1 MDNLANNAESTVVHA
16 YGIVPAGTPGPGVV
30 GLGGAAVDVMP
41 LGDVA
46 VLVSRLSQ
54 AGYGTAVW
62 EGHAED
68 PQWLGE
74 VAAAHH
80 NVLQSM
86 IETTDVLPLR
96 LPTIQPDETALERAL
111 TEILAELSAA
121 LDRVRGH
128 IELGAKAFVVAEP
141 RAEAEPATK
150 MTGRQ
155 YLARRK
161 AQADL
166 REAARLRR
174 QQELVDAH
182 EAMAAAA
189 TDATTSRPQDPALS
203 GRPEPMVLNSAYLV
217 PRDRFDDFVAVAE
230 QVGADLRADG
240 IALEV
245 TGPWPPYNFVAERAT
260 AAADQGDGSSR

>member
-1 MDNLANNAESTVVHA
+1 MGDTEQTVVHA
-16 YGIVPAGTPGPGVV
+16 YGIVPTGSSAPALT
-30 GLGGAAVDVMP
+30 GLGGAAVDIMP

-46 VLVSRLSQ
+46 VLISRLSQ
-54 AGYGTAVW
+54 AEYGNEVW
-62 EGHAED
+62 EAHAED
-68 PQWLGE
+68 PQWLGQ

-80 NVLQSM
+80 QVLQSM
-86 IETTDVLPLR
+86 IESTDVLPLR

-111 TEILAELSAA
+111 TEILAQLSAS

-141 RAEAEPATK
+141 RADVEPATR

-161 AQADL
+161 AQADQ
-166 REAARLRR
+166 RESARLRR
-174 QQELVDAH
+174 QQELIDAH

-189 TDATTSRPQDPALS
+189 TDASTSRPQDPALS

-217 PRDRFDDFVAVAE
+217 LRDRLDEFIGVAE
-230 QVGADLRADG
+230 RVGEDLRADG

-245 TGPWPPYNFVAERAT
+245 TGPWPPYNFVAEGTDRTAT
-260 AAADQGDGSSR
+260 GAGEELDGSHR